1 MSSESWPTEWLKGIL
16 PLCVLS
22 IVVEGET
29 HGYAIAQALEK
40 YGIPN
45 VKGGTLYPLLNRL
58 EQDGLVETRWAE
70 GPSGPGRKLYMPT
83 KRGRAWF
90 EESAT
95 RWREFALT
103 TNALLRRNTK
113 GKNK

>member
-29 HGYAIAQALEK
+29 HGYAIAQALGK
-40 YGIPN
+40 HGIPN

-58 EQDGLVETRWAE
+58 EQEGLVETRWAE
-70 GPSGPGRKLYMPT
+70 GPSGPGRKLYVPT
-83 KRGRAWF
+83 RKGRTWF
-90 EESAT
+90 LENIA
-95 RWREFALT
+95 RWNEFANT
-103 TNALLRRNTK
+103 TTALLRRNTK
-113 GKNK
+113 GNTK